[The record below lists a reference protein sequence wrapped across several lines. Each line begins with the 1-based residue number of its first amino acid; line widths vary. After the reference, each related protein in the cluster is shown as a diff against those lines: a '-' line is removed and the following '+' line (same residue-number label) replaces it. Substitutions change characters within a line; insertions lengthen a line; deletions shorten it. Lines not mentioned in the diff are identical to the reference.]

1 MLKIIVV
8 WRQDAEEPSFSFFFS
23 AVWYGFAQTETPV
36 KVDKPLKSYS
46 HWYFGAEY
54 GVPFLFGDFTS
65 FSADKTYVGS
75 QFGGFA
81 GYQVN
86 SWIGIEASA
95 RTGYTRMGAKSYAGD
110 YLMNAD
116 GMTYYTNQDFNT
128 WKYKDVFSKVHFTN
142 IGLQM
147 NLNVNN
153 FFGPNRKSSLD
164 GITESCRLCTTFLY
178 RVNK

>member
-1 MLKIIVV
+1 METGCRRAILFLL
-8 WRQDAEEPSFSFFFS
+8 FSPLFGT
-23 AVWYGFAQTETPV
+23 GFAQTETPV

-95 RTGYTRMGAKSYAGD
+95 RTGYTRMGA
-110 YLMNAD
+110 
-116 GMTYYTNQDFNT
+116 
-128 WKYKDVFSKVHFTN
+128 
-142 IGLQM
+142 
-147 NLNVNN
+147 
-153 FFGPNRKSSLD
+153 
-164 GITESCRLCTTFLY
+164 CRLCTTFLY

>member
-1 MLKIIVV
+1 MYGDRMQKSHPF
-8 WRQDAEEPSFSFFFS
+8 PSFSPLFGT
-23 AVWYGFAQTETPV
+23 GFAQTETPV

-95 RTGYTRMGAKSYAGD
+95 RTGYTRMGR
-110 YLMNAD
+110 
-116 GMTYYTNQDFNT
+116 
-128 WKYKDVFSKVHFTN
+128 
-142 IGLQM
+142 
-147 NLNVNN
+147 NLTRV
-153 FFGPNRKSSLD
+153 
-164 GITESCRLCTTFLY
+164 ITL
-178 RVNK
+178 